1 MIFLL
6 ILFILIL
13 FIVWVNYIVYQ
24 VYGKSLSKETYNKF
38 LNLDFTE
45 FKFNHNLLYTKP
57 FIGIIFVPFIPIVF
71 KYYIYSEGVVPIWS
85 KLHKKIKNHY
95 KNNK

>member
-1 MIFLL
+1 MIFLF

-57 FIGIIFVPFIPIVF
+57 FIPIVF

-85 KLHKKIKNHY
+85 KLHKKIENHY